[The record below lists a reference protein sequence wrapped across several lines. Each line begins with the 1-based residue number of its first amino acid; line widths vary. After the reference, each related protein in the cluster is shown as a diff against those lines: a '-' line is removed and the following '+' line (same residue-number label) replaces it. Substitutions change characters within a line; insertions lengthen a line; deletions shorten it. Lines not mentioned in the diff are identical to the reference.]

1 MLAGPDLLVILAIAL
16 VVFGPKKLPDL
27 AKTIGRA
34 LGEFKKMTGEAKASI
49 GIKELGEIKS
59 NLTGM
64 DLLAHLAEKISA
76 SMTLK
81 EEGSAS
87 PSVESSAST
96 GDGEKF
102 GKDRNAKLERSE
114 EKIPREGVPS

>member
-16 VVFGPKKLPDL
+16 IVFGPKKLPDL

-34 LGEFKKMTGEAKASI
+34 LGEFKKMTGEVKASI

-114 EKIPREGVPS
+114 EKIPREGAPS

>member
-16 VVFGPKKLPDL
+16 IVFGPKKLPDL

-81 EEGSAS
+81 EEESAS

-114 EKIPREGVPS
+114 EKIPREGAPS

>member
-114 EKIPREGVPS
+114 EKIPREGAPS

>member
-16 VVFGPKKLPDL
+16 IVFGPKKLPDL

-34 LGEFKKMTGEAKASI
+34 LGEFKKMTGEAKATI

-114 EKIPREGVPS
+114 EKIPREGAPS

>member
-1 MLAGPDLLVILAIAL
+1 MLAGPDLLVILVIAL
-16 VVFGPKKLPDL
+16 IVFGPKKLPDL

-81 EEGSAS
+81 EEESAS

-114 EKIPREGVPS
+114 EKIPREGAPS

>member
-16 VVFGPKKLPDL
+16 IVFGPKKLPDL

-34 LGEFKKMTGEAKASI
+34 LGEFRKTTEEAKASI

-114 EKIPREGVPS
+114 EKIPREGAPS

>member
-34 LGEFKKMTGEAKASI
+34 LGEFKKMTGEAKATI

-114 EKIPREGVPS
+114 EKIPREGAPS

>member
-16 VVFGPKKLPDL
+16 IVFGPKKLPDL

-34 LGEFKKMTGEAKASI
+34 LGEFKKTTGEVKASI

-114 EKIPREGVPS
+114 EKIPREGAPS

>member
-1 MLAGPDLLVILAIAL
+1 
-16 VVFGPKKLPDL
+16 
-27 AKTIGRA
+27 
-34 LGEFKKMTGEAKASI
+34 
-49 GIKELGEIKS
+49 
-59 NLTGM
+59 
-64 DLLAHLAEKISA
+64 
-76 SMTLK
+76 MTLK

-114 EKIPREGVPS
+114 EKIPREGAPS

>member
-16 VVFGPKKLPDL
+16 IVFGPKKLPDL

-114 EKIPREGVPS
+114 EKIPREGAPS